1 MKIGLTK
8 FNYPEI
14 RCVTTSQEN
23 DYINLKKYNI
33 YYYFNN
39 IPVIKNYFHRFL
51 FKPISV
57 KNVDVI
63 HSFNDICLTNNKWV
77 VTFETMLPRFLDI
90 LSNHKNLNPEY
101 IYNDEINKYLEVV
114 ARDNCLGVIAL
125 SKSPKKI
132 QSDILKA
139 YPKVRDKIEK
149 KMFVLYPPQKI
160 YTTQHEIEEK
170 VLKPLKLIF
179 VGNDFYLKGG
189 AECILAIN
197 ELLEEG
203 IISENEIMLTVVGIL
218 NRTHNYSFGIYQD
231 DSDFSKNINTIIMN
245 RKNIKIYSN
254 VDNNKV
260 IEMIREHHI
269 GLLPTWADTFGYSV
283 LEFQACGCP
292 VISTDVRAL
301 SEINNNDIGWLIN
314 VDKNKYGEIV
324 VDSYSKKD
332 LCRRTIIDQLKKHIL
347 SAYENPNVVIN
358 KGVESLNRIKKE
370 HSIDYYNDKIKSV
383 YTIGI

>member
-1 MKIGLTK
+1 
-8 FNYPEI
+8 
-14 RCVTTSQEN
+14 
-23 DYINLKKYNI
+23 
-33 YYYFNN
+33 
-39 IPVIKNYFHRFL
+39 
-51 FKPISV
+51 
-57 KNVDVI
+57 
-63 HSFNDICLTNNKWV
+63 
-77 VTFETMLPRFLDI
+77 
-90 LSNHKNLNPEY
+90 
-101 IYNDEINKYLEVV
+101 
-114 ARDNCLGVIAL
+114 
-125 SKSPKKI
+125 
-132 QSDILKA
+132 
-139 YPKVRDKIEK
+139 
-149 KMFVLYPPQKI
+149 
-160 YTTQHEIEEK
+160 
-170 VLKPLKLIF
+170 
-179 VGNDFYLKGG
+179 
-189 AECILAIN
+189 
-197 ELLEEG
+197 
-203 IISENEIMLTVVGIL
+203 
-218 NRTHNYSFGIYQD
+218 
-231 DSDFSKNINTIIMN
+231 IMN